1 MKKIRTCTWR
11 HWIYRSL
18 RLFHR
23 FYLWS
28 WSFVLPLPFSLLL
41 LLVLLLRFSLFSFLS
56 ISSEAFI
63 WFIFNLSLGCS
74 NGSQLQRQ
82 RDPNLKRGS
91 PQKQSDPQKQ
101 ANFSLAAF
109 LSPILPHS
117 SPQLLRHSWWF
128 LMILDDSLLILPWFL
143 MTISDWLI
151 LSLSPSLSLSFSVL
165 LSFTTVDL
173 EVRCRWVDSSAL
185 RLDSHQKLL
194 ETLYDGFR
202 FPKNFRLKKTILWD
216 SSQLCRRFVRILS
229 CDSEHFWLRSLM
241 STSLVDSLKF
251 LIFFFFLM
259 YREEWRKKIDGRLC
273 SIHRDSSRFSRTV
286 KTVRLPGKRLS

>member
-41 LLVLLLRFSLFSFLS
+41 LLLLLLRFSLFSFLS

-151 LSLSPSLSLSFSVL
+151 LSLSPSLSLSLVFCPSL
-165 LSFTTVDL
+165 FHYCWFRGSLPLGRF
-173 EVRCRWVDSSAL
+173 L
-185 RLDSHQKLL
+185 RL
-194 ETLYDGFR
+194 EIGF
-202 FPKNFRLKKTILWD
+202 
-216 SSQLCRRFVRILS
+216 SSEAIG
-229 CDSEHFWLRSLM
+229 
-241 STSLVDSLKF
+241 DSLRWF
-251 LIFFFFLM
+251 
-259 YREEWRKKIDGRLC
+259 
-273 SIHRDSSRFSRTV
+273 
-286 KTVRLPGKRLS
+286 

>member
-1 MKKIRTCTWR
+1 
-11 HWIYRSL
+11 
-18 RLFHR
+18 
-23 FYLWS
+23 
-28 WSFVLPLPFSLLL
+28 
-41 LLVLLLRFSLFSFLS
+41 
-56 ISSEAFI
+56 
-63 WFIFNLSLGCS
+63 
-74 NGSQLQRQ
+74 
-82 RDPNLKRGS
+82 
-91 PQKQSDPQKQ
+91 
-101 ANFSLAAF
+101 
-109 LSPILPHS
+109 
-117 SPQLLRHSWWF
+117 
-128 LMILDDSLLILPWFL
+128 MILDDSWWFPLDSPLILDDYL
-143 MTISDWLI
+143 GLI
-151 LSLSPSLSLSFSVL
+151 DSLSLSLPLSLSFSVL

-229 CDSEHFWLRSLM
+229 YDSEHFWLRSLM

-251 LIFFFFLM
+251 LICFFFLM